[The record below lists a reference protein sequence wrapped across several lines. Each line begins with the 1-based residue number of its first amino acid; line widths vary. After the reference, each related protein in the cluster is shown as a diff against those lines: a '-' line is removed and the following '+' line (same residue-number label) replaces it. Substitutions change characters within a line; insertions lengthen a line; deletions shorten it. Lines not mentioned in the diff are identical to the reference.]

1 MENDL
6 NILLGEKT
14 QILPRIDW
22 NIRFFGA
29 HKQTV
34 KSNWLMTK
42 EFHHAFEILIVLD
55 GVQETLIE
63 NKQYIINND
72 DILLIPPGIE
82 HTNKCVSTHSMTY
95 FCAHF
100 DIDEPSLRMKIM
112 KNCDWVYRPSNSNH
126 GRLKKCLQKWIEILD
141 EPDILVSKAKLRAQ
155 VVLFELLEILVDIQP
170 LNTDMQT
177 NQSMTT
183 AKYAKEI
190 AEAIKWTFKQKCI
203 DKNENV
209 DYTIH
214 IQPIIASLGISPNYG
229 LEVFQKIYQMS
240 PRKYLS
246 GLKLQEAKILL
257 QQPGISLNEIAKR
270 LGYKNLSHFSRQ
282 FKRWTGLNPTEFRKK
297 TNIIES
303 VVPNSQ
309 RD

>member
-1 MENDL
+1 MDN
-6 NILLGEKT
+6 NINEFIGNTT

-34 KSNWLMTK
+34 PSNWIMTK

-55 GVQETLIE
+55 GAQETYIE
-63 NKQYIINND
+63 NEQYIIKND
-72 DILLIPPGIE
+72 DILLIPPGFE
-82 HTNKCVSTHSMTY
+82 HTNKCISTKSMTY

-112 KNCDWVYRPSNSNH
+112 KNCDWIYEPSNPYHN
-126 GRLKKCLQKWIEILD
+126 RLKKCLHKWIDIFD
-141 EPDILVSKAKLRAQ
+141 EPDILFTKAKLRAQ
-155 VVLFELLEILVDIQP
+155 IVLFELLEVLVDIQP
-170 LNTDMQT
+170 LNTDKGT

-190 AEAIKWTFKQKCI
+190 AEAIKWTFKKNLI
-203 DKNENV
+203 EKNENE

-229 LEVFQKIYQMS
+229 LEVFQKIYNMS
-240 PRKYLS
+240 PRQYLS

-257 QQPGISLNEIAKR
+257 QQPNISLNEIANR

-282 FKRWTGLNPTEFRKK
+282 FKRWTGVNPSQFRKK
-297 TNIIES
+297 TNT
-303 VVPNSQ
+303 
-309 RD
+309 

>member
-1 MENDL
+1 MEYKIN
-6 NILLGEKT
+6 NFIGNKT
-14 QILPRIDW
+14 QLLPRIDW

-34 KSNWLMTK
+34 DSNWSMNK

-55 GVQETLIE
+55 GEQETFIE
-63 NKQYIINND
+63 NEQYIIKNG
-72 DILLIPPGIE
+72 DILLIPPGFE
-82 HTNKCVSTHSMTY
+82 HTNKCISTKSMTY

-112 KNCDWVYRPSNSNH
+112 KNCDRVYSPSNTYHS
-126 GRLKKCLQKWIEILD
+126 RLKNCLQKWISILD
-141 EPDILVSKAKLRAQ
+141 EPDIFFSKAKLRAQ
-155 VVLFELLEILVDIQP
+155 VVLFELLEVLLDIQP
-170 LNTDMQT
+170 LNTEVGT

-190 AEAIKWTFKQKCI
+190 AEAIKWTFKKKCI
-203 DKNENV
+203 EKNENI
-209 DYTIH
+209 DYTMH

-229 LEVFQKIYQMS
+229 LEVFQKIYHMS

-246 GLKLQEAKILL
+246 DLKLQEAKILL
-257 QQPGISLNEIAKR
+257 QQPEISLKEIANR

-297 TNIIES
+297 TN
-303 VVPNSQ
+303 V
-309 RD
+309 

>member
-1 MENDL
+1 MEND
-6 NILLGEKT
+6 IQRFIGDTT
-14 QILPRIDW
+14 QLLPRIDW

-34 KSNWLMTK
+34 PSHWSMTK

-55 GVQETLIE
+55 GTQETCLEKDRYVIQKNE
-63 NKQYIINND
+63 
-72 DILLIPPGIE
+72 ILLIPPGFE
-82 HTNKCVSTHSMTY
+82 HTNHCISPGSMTY

-112 KNCDWVYRPSNSNH
+112 KNCDWVYTPDNPYYS
-126 GRLKKCLQKWIEILD
+126 RLRSCLQKWI
-141 EPDILVSKAKLRAQ
+141 DILEDQEISFSTAKLRAQ
-155 VVLFELLEILVDIQP
+155 VILFELLEILVDLQP
-170 LNTDMQT
+170 TNSNVRT

-190 AEAIKWTFKQKCI
+190 AEAIKWTFKKKCI
-203 DKNENV
+203 ETNGKV
-209 DYTIH
+209 DFTVH

-246 GLKLQEAKILL
+246 ELKLQEAKILL
-257 QQPGISLNEIAKR
+257 QQPELSLNEIANR

-282 FKRWTGLNPTEFRKK
+282 FKRWTGINPSAFRKK
-297 TNIIES
+297 TSI
-303 VVPNSQ
+303 
-309 RD
+309 

>member
-1 MENDL
+1 MDDYQN
-6 NILLGEKT
+6 NYLGNKT
-14 QILPRIDW
+14 EILPRIDW

-34 KSNWLMTK
+34 QSDWLMTK

-55 GVQETLIE
+55 GAQETVID
-63 NKQYIINND
+63 NNPIIINSDN
-72 DILLIPPGIE
+72 ILLIPPGFE
-82 HTNKCVSTHSMTY
+82 HTNRCISTESMTY

-100 DIDEPSLRMKIM
+100 DIDEPSLRMKLM
-112 KNCDWVYRPSNSNH
+112 KNCDWVYRPSNPYHNQL
-126 GRLKKCLQKWIEILD
+126 RQCLQKWINIFD
-141 EPDILVSKAKLRAQ
+141 DPAISVSKAKLRAQ
-155 VVLFELLEILVDIQP
+155 IVLFELLEVLVDIQP
-170 LNTDMQT
+170 QNTDIKA

-190 AEAIKWTFKQKCI
+190 AEAIKWTFKNKSM
-203 DKNENV
+203 DKGEHA

-246 GLKLQEAKILL
+246 DLKLQEAKILL
-257 QQPGISLNEIAKR
+257 QQPELSLNEIAKR

-282 FKRWTGLNPTEFRKK
+282 FKRWTGLNPTEFRKI
-297 TNIIES
+297 TNI
-303 VVPNSQ
+303 
-309 RD
+309 

>member
-1 MENDL
+1 MEND
-6 NILLGEKT
+6 IQRFIGDTT
-14 QILPRIDW
+14 QLLPRIDW

-34 KSNWLMTK
+34 PSHWSMTK

-55 GVQETLIE
+55 GTQETCLEKDRYVIQKNE
-63 NKQYIINND
+63 
-72 DILLIPPGIE
+72 ILLIPPGFE
-82 HTNKCVSTHSMTY
+82 HTNHCLSSGSMTY

-112 KNCDWVYRPSNSNH
+112 KNCDWVYTPDNPYYR
-126 GRLKKCLQKWIEILD
+126 RLRSCLQKWI
-141 EPDILVSKAKLRAQ
+141 DILEDQEISFSTAKLRAQ
-155 VVLFELLEILVDIQP
+155 VILFELLEILVDLQP
-170 LNTDMQT
+170 TNSNVRT

-190 AEAIKWTFKQKCI
+190 AEAIKWTFKKKCI
-203 DKNENV
+203 ETNGKV
-209 DYTIH
+209 DFTVH

-246 GLKLQEAKILL
+246 ELKLQEAKILL
-257 QQPGISLNEIAKR
+257 QQPELSLNEIANR

-282 FKRWTGLNPTEFRKK
+282 FKRWTGINPSAFRKK
-297 TNIIES
+297 TSI
-303 VVPNSQ
+303 
-309 RD
+309 

>member
-1 MENDL
+1 MENDI
-6 NILLGEKT
+6 NSFLGNKT

-34 KSNWLMTK
+34 YSNWSMIK

-55 GVQETLIE
+55 GAQETLIE

-82 HTNKCVSTHSMTY
+82 HTNKCVSAKSMTY
-95 FCAHF
+95 FCVHF

-112 KNCDWVYRPSNSNH
+112 KNCDWVYKPSNAYHS
-126 GRLKKCLQKWIEILD
+126 RLKKCLQKWVDILD
-141 EPDILVSKAKLRAQ
+141 EPYISVPKAKLRSQ
-155 VVLFELLEILVDIQP
+155 IVLFELLEVLVDMQP
-170 LNTDMQT
+170 LNTDFQT

-190 AEAIKWTFKQKCI
+190 AEAIKWTFKEKCI
-203 DKNENV
+203 DKNENA

-229 LEVFQKIYQMS
+229 LEVFQKIYHIS

-297 TNIIES
+297 TNA
-303 VVPNSQ
+303 
-309 RD
+309 

>member
-1 MENDL
+1 MEN
-6 NILLGEKT
+6 NENNFIGHKT
-14 QILPRIDW
+14 QLLPRIDW

-34 KSNWLMTK
+34 HSNWSMTK

-55 GVQETLIE
+55 GVQETFIE
-63 NKQYIINND
+63 NEQYIIKKD
-72 DILLIPPGIE
+72 DILLIPPGFE
-82 HTNKCVSTHSMTY
+82 HTNKCISTKSMTY

-112 KNCDWVYRPSNSNH
+112 KNCDWVYKSSNSYH
-126 GRLKKCLQKWIEILD
+126 SRLIKCLQKWIDILD

-155 VVLFELLEILVDIQP
+155 VVLFELLEVLVDIQP
-170 LNTDMQT
+170 LNTDIRT
-177 NQSMTT
+177 NESMTT

-190 AEAIKWTFKQKCI
+190 AEAIKGTFKKKCI
-203 DKNENV
+203 EKNENV

-246 GLKLQEAKILL
+246 GLKLQESKILL
-257 QQPGISLNEIAKR
+257 QQPEISLKEIANR

-282 FKRWTGLNPTEFRKK
+282 FKRWTGLNPSEFRKK
-297 TNIIES
+297 TNA
-303 VVPNSQ
+303 
-309 RD
+309 

>member
-1 MENDL
+1 MEN
-6 NILLGEKT
+6 NKNSFVGSKT

-34 KSNWLMTK
+34 YSNWSMTK

-55 GVQETLIE
+55 GAQETFIE
-63 NKQYIINND
+63 NEQYIIKNG
-72 DILLIPPGIE
+72 DILLIPPGFE
-82 HTNKCVSTHSMTY
+82 HTNKCISTESMTY

-112 KNCDWVYRPSNSNH
+112 KNCDWVYKPSNSYH
-126 GRLKKCLQKWIEILD
+126 SRLNNCVQKWMDILED
-141 EPDILVSKAKLRAQ
+141 PDISVSKAKLRAQ
-155 VVLFELLEILVDIQP
+155 VVLFKLLEVLVDIQP
-170 LNTDMQT
+170 QNTDIRI

-190 AEAIKWTFKQKCI
+190 AEAIKWTFKNKCLE
-203 DKNENV
+203 KNENV

-229 LEVFQKIYQMS
+229 LEVFQKIYHMS
-240 PRKYLS
+240 PRRYLS
-246 GLKLQEAKILL
+246 DLKLQEAKILL
-257 QQPGISLNEIAKR
+257 QQPEISLNEISKR

-282 FKRWTGLNPTEFRKK
+282 FKRWTGLNPSEFRKK
-297 TNIIES
+297 TNA
-303 VVPNSQ
+303 
-309 RD
+309 